1 MKQIFQ
7 SLRSGE
13 TSVEAVPRPNVKAGH
28 VLVKTTTSL
37 ISVGTER
44 MLVDFGRAGFIDKAM
59 KQPDKVAMVL
69 EKIKTDGISAALESV
84 FNKLNEPIPMGYSN
98 VGVVVDVGKG
108 VADFS
113 VGDSVV
119 SNGFHAEFVSVPQ
132 NLCAKIPS
140 SVSAETAAYT
150 VLGAI
155 GLQGIRLLKVELGE
169 TIVVMGMGL
178 IGLLSVQILRAAG
191 CRVIALDV
199 VSERLALAEQYGA
212 IAFEANAGSDVVQTV
227 MSSTNGVGAD
237 GVLVTA
243 STSSSEPISNA
254 AKMCRKR
261 GRVVLTGVTG
271 LELSRDDFY
280 EKEIS
285 FQVSCSYGP
294 GRYDPTY
301 EDMGIDYPIGYVR
314 WTEKR
319 NFESVLS
326 LMESGS
332 IRVNDLTTNIYP
344 LEKAEDAYE
353 EIISNASS
361 SLGLLLAYSEEAD
374 GSQIIENSS
383 LYETKAGT
391 GKATVSFIGA
401 GGYANK
407 TLIPAFKKAGAN
419 FDTVVSNSGVG
430 AGRAMRQFSFK
441 RASTDARDALSGPSA
456 NIIVIATRHD
466 SHAKLAVESLAAGK
480 HVFVEKPLCLNWSE
494 FKKLKSVAEIYASNL
509 ILTVGF
515 NRRFAPL
522 IIKTKQLVDNVL
534 APKVFCMTVNAGY
547 LPADHW
553 TQDREIGGGR
563 LIGEACHFVDLLR
576 FLSGSE
582 IDRCDKT
589 TMKDETG
596 DTFSIQMHFKN
607 GSMGL
612 IHYFSNGHRA
622 VSKERLEIYSQG
634 GVLRMDNYRSLKGW
648 GWPGF
653 NKMSKLSQDKGQRH
667 CAKAFIEAV
676 ERNLDPPI
684 PINEL
689 FEVAEVC
696 LKLAEL

>member
-13 TSVEAVPRPNVKAGH
+13 TSVEEVPRPNVKAGH

-98 VGVVVDVGKG
+98 VGVVVDVGEG

-140 SVSAETAAYT
+140 SVSSETAAYT

-212 IAFEANAGSDVVQTV
+212 IAFEVSAGSDVVQTV

-326 LMESGS
+326 LMESGA
-332 IRVNDLTTNIYP
+332 IRVSDLTTNVYP
-344 LEKAEDAYE
+344 LEKAEDAYK

-374 GSQIIENSS
+374 GSQIIDNSS
-383 LYETKAGT
+383 FYETKAGI
-391 GKATVSFIGA
+391 GKASVSFIGA

-441 RASTDARDALSGPSA
+441 RASTDARDALSSPSA

-494 FKKLKSVAEIYASNL
+494 FEKLKSAAEIYASDL

-534 APKVFCMTVNAGY
+534 APKAFCMTVNAGH

-582 IDRCDKT
+582 IDHCDKT

-596 DTFSIQMHFKN
+596 DTFSIQLYFRN
-607 GSMGL
+607 GSMGI

-653 NKMSKLSQDKGQRH
+653 KKLSKLSQDKGQRH
-667 CAKAFIEAV
+667 CAKAFVDAV
-676 ERNLDPPI
+676 ERNFNPPI

-689 FEVAEVC
+689 FEVTEVC

>member
-28 VLVKTTTSL
+28 VLVKTKTSL

-69 EKIKTDGISAALESV
+69 EKIKTDGISATLESV

-98 VGVVVDVGKG
+98 VGVVVDVGEG

-140 SVSAETAAYT
+140 SVSSETAAYT

-199 VSERLALAEQYGA
+199 VAERLALAEQYGA

-326 LMESGS
+326 LMESGA
-332 IRVNDLTTNIYP
+332 IRVSDLTTNVYP

-361 SLGLLLAYSEEAD
+361 SLGLLLAYSEGAD

-383 LYETKAGT
+383 FYETKAGI
-391 GKATVSFIGA
+391 GKPSVSFIGA

-407 TLIPAFKKAGAN
+407 ILIPAFKKAGAN

-441 RASTDARDALSGPSA
+441 RASTDARDALSSPSA

-494 FKKLKSVAEIYASNL
+494 FKKLKSAAEICGSGL

-534 APKVFCMTVNAGY
+534 APKAFCITVNAGH

-582 IDRCDKT
+582 IDHFDKT

-596 DTFSIQMHFKN
+596 DTFSIQLYFRN
-607 GSMGL
+607 GSMGI

-653 NKMSKLSQDKGQRH
+653 KKLSKLSQDKGQRH
-667 CAKAFIEAV
+667 CAKAFLDAV
-676 ERNLDPPI
+676 ERNSNPPI
-684 PINEL
+684 PLNEL
-689 FEVAEVC
+689 FEVTEVC